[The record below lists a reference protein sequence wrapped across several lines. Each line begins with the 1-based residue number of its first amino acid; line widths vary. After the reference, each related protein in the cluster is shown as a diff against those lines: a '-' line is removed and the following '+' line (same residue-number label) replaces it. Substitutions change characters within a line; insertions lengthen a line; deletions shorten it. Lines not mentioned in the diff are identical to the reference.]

1 MTTLNIR
8 QKLHN
13 YLEIADDKKVNA
25 IYTILEEDIE
35 GSSIEYSQE
44 LKNELDKRF
53 EDLKS
58 GKAIAIS
65 AEESKK
71 RIEEITKA
79 TGKK

>member
-35 GSSIEYSQE
+35 GYSIEYSQE

-71 RIEEITKA
+71 RIEEITKV